1 MVRRRTGRTR
11 RAGSFAFQG
20 RRPGVLRDTEV
31 KMAEVVLFHHAQ
43 GLTSGLVVFADEL
56 RRAGHA
62 VHTPDLFDGR
72 TFSTIEEGMAYAQQI
87 GFPDTVI
94 ERGVQ
99 AVERLPAALVYPGF
113 SLGVLPAQK
122 LAQTRPGARGAL
134 LFYSCVPVSV
144 FGSWPDGVP
153 VQVHGM
159 DADPIFV
166 GEGDIDAAREL
177 VDQAEDRELF
187 LYPGDQHYFADS
199 SLPSY
204 DPDATALLTR
214 RVLDFLSAR

>member
-1 MVRRRTGRTR
+1 M
-11 RAGSFAFQG
+11 RA
-20 RRPGVLRDTEV
+20 
-31 KMAEVVLFHHAQ
+31 
-43 GLTSGLVVFADEL
+43 
-56 RRAGHA
+56 AGHT

-72 TFSTIEEGMAYAQQI
+72 TFDSIEAGVGYAREVGWDEIMA
-87 GFPDTVI
+87 
-94 ERGVQ
+94 RGDR
-99 AVERLPAALVYPGF
+99 AAEALPNELVYGGF

-134 LFYSCVPVSV
+134 LFYSAVPVSE
-144 FGSWPDGVP
+144 FGSSWPAGVP

-166 GEGDIDAAREL
+166 DEGDIDVARAIVEAA
-177 VDQAEDRELF
+177 DDGELF

-204 DPDATALLTR
+204 GEGATRLLTQ
-214 RVLDFLSAR
+214 RVLAFLEARG